1 MNTVSINV
9 KGGKSSRRRLWFPLT
24 VLILGAIALLMFVV
38 IQWIHERFVDGMNQ
52 VRAIEQIET
61 KVSISHLW
69 IEEFV
74 TGDDVDL
81 ENVRSNIAESV
92 TMLASIGVQ
101 AQKTGWLLDL
111 DEKTQVVEF
120 VTLAKAELTKFR
132 DISQQRLR
140 GFEHDEDVGIGSSI
154 DAQFDAVFGNLLSV
168 LNDLGQI
175 YDAALKRNRLQSQQL
190 DRAITTI
197 WVLLVGLAVGGLWHW
212 ENRRQGVET
221 ALRESE
227 ALLLQTQKMDAVG
240 RLAGGIA
247 HDINNHLA
255 AMTMQCE
262 VVKLRA
268 PAGDPV
274 IERMDAITAI
284 GARSADLI
292 RRLLAFSRRQPVKPE
307 ITSLPQIVADMQK
320 MLTRLIGEDI
330 NLVVENRDD
339 VWNVL
344 IDPSQFEQVILN
356 LVINARDAMPNGG
369 QILVTMENCNFTAK
383 ANDYQDK
390 PRGDYIA
397 VTVADQG
404 TGIPADIID
413 KIFEPFFTTK
423 DVSGSSGLGLAT
435 VHGIV
440 QQNHGYIDLSSTKN
454 QVGAA
459 FRILLPRV
467 DEVAES
473 VAEKTQVNFARA
485 SCTANI
491 MIIEDNEE
499 LCEGIQEILTQLG
512 YTVSAISDSSK
523 AMALFK
529 QLESKL
535 QLVITD
541 VVMPGIGGKK
551 LADEMQQRRP
561 ELPILFVSG
570 YTDDVVLR
578 HGVGAGEVNFLAKPF
593 TAPVLAKTVET
604 ILAKSNKSAHKTSK
618 KIGTTAGFES

>member
-1 MNTVSINV
+1 
-9 KGGKSSRRRLWFPLT
+9 
-24 VLILGAIALLMFVV
+24 
-38 IQWIHERFVDGMNQ
+38 
-52 VRAIEQIET
+52 
-61 KVSISHLW
+61 LW

-81 ENVRSNIAESV
+81 EKVHNNIADSV
-92 TMLASIGVQ
+92 TMLDAIGIQ
-101 AQKTGWLLDL
+101 ADKTGWLLDL
-111 DEKTQVVEF
+111 DEKTQVSQS
-120 VTLAKAELTKFR
+120 VTIAKSELTKFKV
-132 DISQQRLR
+132 ISQQRLR
-140 GFEHDEDVGIGSSI
+140 GFEYGEDVGIGSSV
-154 DAQFDAVFGNLLSV
+154 DAQFDAVYGNLLSA
-168 LNDLGQI
+168 LNDLGQV
-175 YDAALKRNRLQSQQL
+175 YDLALKRNRLQSQQL

-197 WVLLVGLAVGGLWHW
+197 WVLLVALAVGGLWHW

-221 ALRESE
+221 ALHESE

-344 IDPSQFEQVILN
+344 IDPSQFEQIILN

-467 DEVAES
+467 DEVPKS

-541 VVMPGIGGKK
+541 VVMPGVGGKS

-604 ILAKSNKSAHKTSK
+604 IPAKSNKSAHKTSK